1 MSGPFGGGSVSINGS
16 TLGGALNTLLLA
28 PDILPGA
35 APSYELAKVLYE
47 YHPLGKKMVDA
58 PIEAAQSQQRKVS
71 VGDHPDEV
79 RDAFLKQWDKDG
91 CDGNAANVAG
101 TARIYGIGSLGVL
114 TEGEES
120 SSPLNFDKLAKQRIA
135 FNIFDPLNTAGSLTL
150 NQDPNSLDFQKHAEI
165 RVAGKQYHRSRSVTI
180 LNEKP
185 LYISYTDSAFGFSGR
200 SVYQRALFPLKS
212 FVQTMVTDDM
222 VSKKA
227 GLIIAFIKM
236 AGSIA
241 DGLMARIT
249 GQKRSLLKMAVVDNV
264 LSMGPDDKVESLNLQ
279 NLDGAFGNSRT
290 NILKNI
296 ATAASMPAV
305 MLENET
311 LTEGF
316 GEGTEDAKI
325 IAKYIGGVRAWMK
338 PIYDFLDPIC
348 QRRAW
353 NSDFVALMQ
362 KKFPERYGE
371 MTPDAIFYE
380 WSSAFAAPWP
390 NLLEEP
396 DSEKIKVSDVKYKAA
411 LAAVEILA
419 PMLDPDN
426 TVKLI
431 LWLVDNMNED
441 KLLFGGALEIDVDDL
456 LDFLE
461 ENAQAVKDAAEAAA
475 QGGEGELGDEGKGP
489 VREKLDSALPGNM
502 ARRIADMNDSVSR
515 LPPKVMHL
523 LERAKV

>member
-1 MSGPFGGGSVSINGS
+1 MTNGTITVSGSS
-16 TLGGALNTLLLA
+16 LGTALNNLLLA
-28 PDILPGA
+28 PDIQPGA
-35 APSYELAKVLYE
+35 APSYELCKVLYE
-47 YHPLGKKMVDA
+47 YHPLGAKMVEA
-58 PIEAAQSQQRKVS
+58 PIAAAQSQQRKIS

-79 RDAFLKQWDKDG
+79 RDAFLAQWDKDG
-91 CDGNAANVAG
+91 CDGHVANVAG
-101 TARIYGIGSLGVL
+101 TARMYGIGSLAVL
-114 TEGEES
+114 TQGEEPA
-120 SSPLNFDKLAKQRIA
+120 SPLDFDKLAKQRIA
-135 FNIFDPLNTAGSLTL
+135 FNMFDPLNTAGSLTL
-150 NQDPNSLDFQKHAEI
+150 NQDPNSMDFQKHAEI
-165 RVAGKQYHRSRSVTI
+165 AVAGKKYHRSRSVTLI
-180 LNEKP
+180 NEKP
-185 LYISYTDSAFGFSGR
+185 IYISYTDSAYGFSGR

-227 GLIIAFIKM
+227 GLLIAFIKM

-249 GQKRSLLKMAVVDNV
+249 GQKRSLLKVAVVDNV
-264 LSMGPDDKVESLNLQ
+264 LSMGADDRVESLNLQ

-296 ATAASMPAV
+296 ATAAKMPAV

-325 IAKYIGGVRAWMK
+325 IAKFVGAIRAWMK
-338 PIYDFLDPIC
+338 PVYDFLDPVA

-353 NSDFVALMQ
+353 NADFIKLM
-362 KKFPERYGE
+362 KNKFAERYGS
-371 MTPDAIFYE
+371 MSDAAIFFE
-380 WSSAFAAPWP
+380 WTSAFAAPWP

-419 PMLDPDN
+419 PMLDADN
-426 TVKLI
+426 KVALI

-441 KLLFGGALEIDVDDL
+441 KLLFGSSLQIEVDDL

-461 ENAQAVKDAAEAAA
+461 QNAEATAKMQEQAAE
-475 QGGEGELGDEGKGP
+475 GEPGDEGAGP
-489 VREKLDSALPGNM
+489 VKEKLDSAAPGFGM
-502 ARRIADMNDSVSR
+502 ARRIADMDLAISR
-515 LPPKVMHL
+515 LPPKVI
-523 LERAKV
+523 RAVAKARA

>member
-1 MSGPFGGGSVSINGS
+1 MNGSVTINGS
-16 TLGGALNTLLLA
+16 ELGGALQNLMMSK
-28 PDILPGA
+28 DIVPGA
-35 APSYELAKVLYE
+35 APSYELAKTIYE

-58 PIEAAQSQQRKVS
+58 PVEAAQSQQRLVS

-79 RDAFLKQWDKDG
+79 RDAFLAQWDKDG

-120 SSPLNFDKLAKQRIA
+120 SAPLDFAKLAKQRIA
-135 FNIFDPLNTAGSLTL
+135 FNLFDPLNTAGSLTL

-165 RVAGKQYHRSRSVTI
+165 RVAGKTYHRSRSVTLI
-180 LNEKP
+180 NEKP
-185 LYISYTDSAFGFSGR
+185 MYISYTDSAFGFSGR

-227 GLIIAFIKM
+227 GLLVAFIKM

-241 DGLMARIT
+241 DGLMARIM
-249 GQKRSLLKMAVVDNV
+249 GQKRSLLKVAVVDNV
-264 LSMGPDDKVESLNLQ
+264 LSMGVEDRVESLNLQ

-316 GEGTEDAKI
+316 GEGTEDAKV
-325 IAKYIGGVRAWMK
+325 IAKYVAAVRAWMK
-338 PIYDFLDPIC
+338 PIYDFLDPIT

-353 NSDFVALMQ
+353 NADFVALMK
-362 KKFPERYGE
+362 KKFAERYGD

-380 WSSAFAAPWP
+380 WSSAFKAPWP

-411 LAAVEILA
+411 LALVEILA

-426 TVKLI
+426 KAALV
-431 LWLVDNMNED
+431 LWLVDVVNED
-441 KLLFGGALEIDVDDL
+441 KLLFPTNLDVDVDDL
-456 LDFLE
+456 LAFLE
-461 ENAQAVKDAAEAAA
+461 ENAEKDEEARQSAL
-475 QGGEGELGDEGKGP
+475 EGDPGDEGKGP
-489 VREKLDSALPGNM
+489 VREKLDSALPGDM
-502 ARRIADMNDSVSR
+502 VRRIADMNDSVAR
-515 LPPKVMHL
+515 LPPKVMKL
-523 LERAKV
+523 LERAKG